1 MEDISTFHLVL
12 LGIAGLIP
20 VVGFIM
26 TITHA
31 RKGFSRREQRW
42 RKSHGLIFW
51 ALLPGIAGAMTILG
65 TIGLMPRVFSMIGI
79 LMLGIST
86 FASWSIQQKHVEQ

>member
-65 TIGLMPRVFSMIGI
+65 TIGLMPRGFSMIGI

>member
-1 MEDISTFHLVL
+1 MDNISTFHLVL

-26 TITHA
+26 TISHA

-51 ALLPGIAGAMTILG
+51 TLLPGIAGTMTLLG
-65 TIGLMPRVFSMIGI
+65 TIALLPKVFSMIGI
-79 LMLGIST
+79 LILGIST